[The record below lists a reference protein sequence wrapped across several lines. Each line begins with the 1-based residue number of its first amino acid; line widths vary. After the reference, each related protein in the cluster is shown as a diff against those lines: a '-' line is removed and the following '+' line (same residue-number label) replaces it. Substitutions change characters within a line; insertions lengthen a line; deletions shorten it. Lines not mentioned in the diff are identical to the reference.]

1 MFERDKREILS
12 RMLVLFKPSEPFS
25 YSSQSLDYGP
35 NQKGNPGLF
44 FQRIPLAWITTCS
57 CTEDAANWQIHQSSD
72 AVGSTM
78 SERMR
83 LGEGVDKSQRVLTLA
98 SV

>member
-1 MFERDKREILS
+1 
-12 RMLVLFKPSEPFS
+12 MLVLFKPSEPFS
-25 YSSQSLDYGP
+25 YSSQCLDYVP
-35 NQKGNPGLF
+35 NKKGNPGLF
-44 FQRIPLAWITTCS
+44 LQNIPPDWITTRS
-57 CTEDAANWQIHQSSD
+57 RTDNTANWQIHQCSD

-83 LGEGVDKSQRVLTLA
+83 LGDGVDKSQRLLTLA